1 MKELTPEQIHENWI
15 KLINLIKDTFP
26 EDYPNNRREKLLNMY
41 HHFED
46 RMCMA
51 PASGREHFHY
61 AHVGGYVEHV
71 LHVVDCA
78 VQIKE
83 LRENNGATINFTDE
97 ELIFAAMHHDLG
109 KVGDMDKDYYVPQE
123 SEWHRKNRR
132 EIFNH
137 NSELQ
142 YMTVTDR
149 AIFLLNQFGIKMTE
163 WEYVGLRLT
172 DGLYEEAN
180 KSYYIS
186 YNKDW
191 ALKSNIAYI
200 LHQADSMATHIEYDE
215 WKRGEEEEEV
225 RVQGNVENIKKAVTM
240 EETSDQLSQK
250 SKDLFNEL
258 FGDK

>member
-1 MKELTPEQIHENWI
+1 MKELTPEQIKKNWDQ
-15 KLINLIKDTFP
+15 LRNLITNTF
-26 EDYPNNRREKLLNMY
+26 EGERLEKLNTMY
-41 HHFED
+41 DYFED
-46 RMCMA
+46 RMCLA
-51 PASGREHFHY
+51 PASGKEHFHN

-71 LHVVDCA
+71 LHVIDCA
-78 VQIKE
+78 LKITNLWQAS
-83 LRENNGATINFTDE
+83 GATINFTTE

-109 KVGDMDKDYYVPQE
+109 KVGDLENDYYIPNE
-123 SEWHRKNRR
+123 SEWHRKNQGA
-132 EIFNH
+132 IFTH
-137 NSELQ
+137 NPKLQ

-149 AIFLLNQFGIKMTE
+149 ALYLLNHFGITMSE

-215 WKRGEEEEEV
+215 WKRSEEQEEIK
-225 RVQGNVENIKKAVTM
+225 VQGNVENIKKAVNM
-240 EETSDQLSQK
+240 EETSEQLSQK